1 VKLIFRVEHLFFAGF
16 FILLIKQ
23 PLRYFLGPA
32 YLIVSLLG
40 IIFCSLALSYNF
52 KNIRFSKREWV
63 VVLSF
68 LLMTLLD
75 CLLLVVGKPGEFDRN
90 LWFSGICQLLMSS
103 LLFFYARSPGTWR
116 FLKFSLSAVLAI
128 ELALAFL
135 QISYYS
141 IGVGLPPLA
150 EDYEEFSFVSG
161 SFTNANDFSV
171 FVAASC
177 MALYS
182 CWTLEGKNIRGY
194 IFLGLSAMGVLASL
208 SRTVFLFMLIFI
220 FLAIFQSGRAAI
232 RAPKRKSSVFLMV
245 AILTIFLIFI
255 FAASSDF
262 FVNSSVFERS
272 IARIG
277 QVGEITSDDSS
288 AARSIVYIRFL
299 ENFFNLG
306 WGTFADLS
314 YSSFFEP
321 GDFYLMAIN
330 PHSFLV
336 EMSFLYGWLG
346 LIAAVCLIGALVVG
360 ILKNS
365 ELPFSIRWLVGLSLI
380 FFQSVPSSILTS
392 TSFFMPY
399 LILMCCRRRFLEK
412 NYYSSGGI
420 K

>member
-1 VKLIFRVEHLFFAGF
+1 MGLIFRAKHLFFAGF
-16 FILLIKQ
+16 FILLVKQ
-23 PLRYFLGPA
+23 PLRYFLGPG
-32 YLIVSLLG
+32 YLIVSLIG
-40 IIFCSLALSYNF
+40 IILCSLVLLHEF
-52 KNIRFSKREWV
+52 EKIRFSKKEWV

-68 LLMTLLD
+68 LLMAILD
-75 CLLLVVGKPGEFDRN
+75 CLLLVIGKSGEFDRN

-103 LLFFYARSPGTWR
+103 LFLYYAKSPSTWR

-141 IGVGLPPLA
+141 IGVGLPPA
-150 EDYEEFSFVSG
+150 VEDYEEFSFVSG
-161 SFTNANDFSV
+161 SFANANDFSV

-194 IFLGLSAMGVLASL
+194 VFLGLSAMGVFVSL

-220 FLAIFQSGRAAI
+220 ALALLQSGKIAI
-232 RAPKRKSSVFLMV
+232 RAPKKKSN
-245 AILTIFLIFI
+245 IFLLGVISLICLAFIFI
-255 FAASSDF
+255 ISSDF
-262 FVNSSVFERS
+262 LVGTSVFERS

-288 AARSIVYIRFL
+288 AARSVVYIRFL

-306 WGTFADLS
+306 WGTFADLN
-314 YSSFFEP
+314 YSVFFEP

-346 LIAAVCLIGALVVG
+346 LIAAVCLMGALILG
-360 ILKNS
+360 ILRNS
-365 ELPFSIRWLVGLSLI
+365 ELPISVRCLTALSLI
-380 FFQSVPSSILTS
+380 FFQSVPSSILIS
-392 TSFFMPY
+392 TSFFVPY
-399 LILMCCRRRFLEK
+399 LILMCCSKRFFCK
-412 NYYSSGGI
+412 NFDSTGDAR
-420 K
+420 